1 MKTDN
6 RTRLL
11 NMAKGHE
18 DEVLVCRALYTMC
31 AASVAELEAAGVD
44 MMKHRDGSTIMPAAP
59 NALQD
64 VWEASHTQE
73 DAGSG
78 LHFVASFLLDNDEDI
93 RQALATQ
100 PCLVKMGG
108 TLHAMNTD
116 RHGAAAIIMKDMRN
130 HTHN

>member
-11 NMAKGHE
+11 KMAKGHE
-18 DEVLVCRALYTMC
+18 DEVLVCLMLYTLC
-31 AASVAELEAAGVD
+31 AASVADMEAAGVD
-44 MMKHRDGSTIMPAAP
+44 VKAYGEGGTIMPATP

-64 VWEASHTQE
+64 VWEASHTDE
-73 DAGSG
+73 DGSG

-93 RQALATQ
+93 QQALATQ
-100 PCLVKMGG
+100 PCLVNMGG
-108 TLHAMNTD
+108 TLHAVNTD

-130 HTHN
+130 HTQA